1 MILLHRLTPFAVA
14 LCTAGGFAALTLSP
28 LTWLP
33 VAVGCFAV
41 VPLLLARLLLWE
53 FRRPAFWVFI
63 GTPCLLLLSSI
74 IFFLFL
80 ESEFSQW
87 LLTVVDM
94 FAMGIYAENL
104 FTFYHMPHAYQA
116 YSLEYL
122 SLVLYVLSGF
132 FFTSG
137 AYAAQLFLTLPM
149 WIPALAVF
157 AAVLLATVAVFWVS
171 KVGFET
177 GMVFALAGAVIMTE
191 VYTVLSTLPTSFM
204 TNAAAFAVFLYLF
217 LGLSRA
223 QVLDKL
229 THTVVRRYAYTAVV
243 LLLIIF
249 GTATWL

>member
-1 MILLHRLTPFAVA
+1 MILLHRITPFAVA
-14 LCTAGGFAALTLSP
+14 VFTAGGFAALTISP
-28 LTWLP
+28 LSALP
-33 VAVGCFAV
+33 FAAGFFAL
-41 VPLLLARLLLWE
+41 VPILLARLLLWE
-53 FRRPAFWVFI
+53 VKRPAFWVFI

-74 IFFLFL
+74 VFFLFL
-80 ESEFSQW
+80 ESETSQW
-87 LLTVVDM
+87 LLTLVVA

-104 FTFYHMPHAYQA
+104 FAFYHMPHAYQA

-149 WIPALAVF
+149 WIPAVAVF

-177 GMVFALAGAVIMTE
+177 GMVFAFAGAVMMTE

-204 TNAAAFAVFLYLF
+204 TNAAAFAAFLYLF

-223 QVLDKL
+223 QVLDRL
-229 THTVVRRYAYTAVV
+229 TQEVIRRYAYTSIA

-249 GTATWL
+249 GTAKWL